1 MPTSPIDNSD
11 GALLVSLL
19 SEGTEVAG
27 RMEIMSIEIVSS
39 VNRITTATIV
49 LADGDMPNLKF
60 PLSDSATFVPGSAI
74 SVKAGYGDSD
84 SEIFSGIV
92 IKHSLKISGE
102 NDARLVIECRD
113 KALAM
118 TVSRKNANYIDKKDS
133 DIMTQLIGNY
143 GGLTA
148 DVTATTNQH
157 KELVQF
163 YCSDWD
169 FMLARAEA
177 NGMLVMLDAG
187 KVTVKAPDTSAAAVL
202 GVTYGIDM
210 IDFHAELDA
219 RTQYQSVQSTAWDL
233 ATLAITQQ
241 QAAPATLTGQ
251 GNIDSAAL
259 AQVLAVSSFGLQS
272 SVPLDA
278 GNLTE
283 WSKAQQ
289 LKSALA
295 RIRGYVSFQGSPL
308 VKVGQLLELKGVGDR
323 FNGNVFV
330 SGVHHQV
337 RDGDWTTTV
346 DFGMSPGWFT
356 ETTDVAAPL
365 ASGLTAGISGLYT
378 GVVKKLDAD
387 PEAQYKIQVSIPVL
401 QAETD
406 GFWAR
411 LGHFYGSSGFGSFF
425 IPEIGDEVILGF
437 FNDDPSHPV
446 VLGSLYSSKNKPA
459 YELTAE
465 NNTKAIVTR
474 SKMKL
479 TFDDD
484 KKIITLLTPGNN
496 TIVISDD
503 GKSIL
508 LQDQNSNKVE
518 LNSSGITLDSPKDIS
533 ITAKGKITLDATN
546 NVEITSKADVK
557 ATGLNVACTANVGFT
572 AKGSA
577 TAEVS
582 ASGTT
587 TIKGAMVMIN

>member
-1 MPTSPIDNSD
+1 MATSPLDNSS
-11 GALLVSLL
+11 GALLVSLV

-27 RMEIMSIEIVSS
+27 RMEIVAIDIVSA
-39 VNRITTATIV
+39 VNRITTATIT
-49 LADGDMPNLKF
+49 LADGDMPNLEF
-60 PLSDSATFVPGSAI
+60 PLSDSATFAPGSAI
-74 SVKAGYGDSD
+74 TVKAGYGDSD
-84 SEIFSGIV
+84 SEIFSGVV
-92 IKHSLKISGE
+92 IKHSIKISGE

-118 TVSRKNANYIDKKDS
+118 TVGRKNGNYIDKKDS
-133 DIMTQLIGNY
+133 DIITQLIGNY

-157 KELVQF
+157 KELVQY

-177 NGMLVMLDAG
+177 NGMLVTLDAG
-187 KVTVKAPDTSAAAVL
+187 KVIVKAPDVSPEPTL
-202 GVTYGIDM
+202 TVTYGVDI
-210 IDFHAELDA
+210 IDFNAELDA
-219 RTQYQSVQSTAWDL
+219 RTQYQAVQSTAWDL
-233 ATLAITQQ
+233 TNLAITQQ
-241 QAAPATLTGQ
+241 QAQPETLTSQ
-251 GNIDSAAL
+251 GNITSATL
-259 AQVLAVSSFGLQS
+259 AQVLGLATFGLQS
-272 SVPLDA
+272 SVPLDS
-278 GNLTE
+278 GNLTS

-295 RIRGYVSFQGSPL
+295 RIRGYVSFQGNAL
-308 VKVGQLLELKGVGDR
+308 IKTGQLLELKGVGER
-323 FNGNVFV
+323 FNGKVFV
-330 SGVHHQV
+330 SGVNHQI
-337 RDGDWTTTV
+337 REGDWHTTV
-346 DFGMSPGWFT
+346 DFGMSPNWFT
-356 ETTDVAAPL
+356 ETNDIVAPL
-365 ASGLTAGISGLYT
+365 ASGLTAGVSGLYT
-378 GVVKKLDAD
+378 GIVKKLDAD
-387 PEAQYKIQVSIPVL
+387 PESQYKIQVSIPVL
-401 QAETD
+401 QAQTD

-411 LGHFYGSSGFGSFF
+411 LAQFYGSSTFGSFF

-446 VLGSLYSSKNKPA
+446 ILGSLYSSKNKPA

-465 NNTKAIVTR
+465 NNTKAIITR

-484 KKIITLLTPGNN
+484 KKIITLVTPGNN
-496 TIVISDD
+496 TIVISDQD
-503 GKSIL
+503 KSIL
-508 LQDQNSNKVE
+508 LQDQNNNKVE

-533 ITAKGKITLDATN
+533 ITAKGKISLDATG

-557 ATGLNVACTANVGFT
+557 ATGLNVTCTANIGFT

>member
-1 MPTSPIDNSD
+1 MAISPNDNSS

-27 RMEIMSIEIVSS
+27 RMDIVSIEIVSA
-39 VNRITTATIV
+39 VNRITTATVV

-60 PLSDSATFVPGSAI
+60 PLSDSATFTPGSAI
-74 SVKAGYGDSD
+74 SIKAGYGDSD
-84 SEIFSGIV
+84 SEIFSGVV

-102 NDARLVIECRD
+102 NNARLVIECRD

-118 TVSRKNANYIDKKDS
+118 TVGRKNGNYIDKKDS

-143 GGLTA
+143 AGLTA
-148 DVTATTNQH
+148 AVTATTNQH

-177 NGMLVMLDAG
+177 NGMLVTLDG
-187 KVTVKAPDTSAAAVL
+187 GTVTVKAPEVSAQPTL
-202 GVTYGIDM
+202 TLTYGIDI
-210 IDFHAELDA
+210 IDFNAELDA

-233 ATLAITQQ
+233 TNLAISQQ
-241 QAAPATLTGQ
+241 TAQPEALTSQ
-251 GNIDSAAL
+251 GNITSETL
-259 AQVLAVSSFGLQS
+259 AQVIGLANFSLQS
-272 SVPLDA
+272 GVPLDS
-278 GNLTE
+278 GNLTA

-295 RIRGYVSFQGSPL
+295 RIRGYVSFQGSAL
-308 VKVGQLLELKGVGDR
+308 IKTGQLIELKGVGDR

-330 SGVHHQV
+330 SGVQHSL
-337 RDGDWTTTV
+337 REGDWHTTV
-346 DFGMSPGWFT
+346 DFGMPFSWFT
-356 ETTDVAAPL
+356 ETNDIVAPL
-365 ASGLTAGISGLYT
+365 ASGLTAGVSGLYT
-378 GVVKKLDAD
+378 GIVKKLDAD

-411 LGHFYGSSGFGSFF
+411 LAHFYASNSFGAFF

-446 VLGSLYSSKNKPA
+446 ILGSLYSSKNKAP

-465 NNTKAIVTR
+465 NNTKALVTR

-557 ATGLNVACTANVGFT
+557 ATGLNVACTANIGFT
-572 AKGSA
+572 GKGSA

>member
-1 MPTSPIDNSD
+1 MPISPLKNS
-11 GALLVSLL
+11 GGVLQVVVS
-19 SEGTEVAG
+19 SEGTAVATS
-27 RMEIMSIEIVSS
+27 IQIISIEIKTE
-39 VNRITTATIV
+39 VNRITTATIT
-49 LADGDMPNLKF
+49 LEDGDMPNAEF
-60 PLSDSATFVPGSAI
+60 PLSDSATFKPGSAI
-74 SVKAGYGDSD
+74 TVKAGYDDADSQ
-84 SEIFSGIV
+84 IFSGIV
-92 IKHSLKISGE
+92 IRHSVKISGD
-102 NDARLVIECRD
+102 NDARLIIECRD
-113 KALAM
+113 KALGM
-118 TVSRKNANYIDKKDS
+118 TVGRKNANYIDKKDS
-133 DIMTQLIGNY
+133 DIITQLIGNY
-143 GGLTA
+143 GLTA
-148 DVTATTNQH
+148 DVTATTYQH

-177 NGMLVMLDAG
+177 NGMVVMLDAG
-187 KVTVKAPDTSAAAVL
+187 KVTVKAPDTSTEPAL
-202 GVTYGIDM
+202 SVTYGVDM
-210 IDFHAELDA
+210 IDFSADMDA
-219 RTQYQSVQSTAWDL
+219 RAQYQSVQSTAWDL
-233 ATLAITQQ
+233 ATLAISQQ
-241 QAAPATLTGQ
+241 QATLEDFTSQ
-251 GNIDSAAL
+251 GNTTAATL
-259 AQVLAVSSFGLQS
+259 AQVLGLSSFNLQS
-272 SVPLDA
+272 SAPL
-278 GNLTE
+278 GTESLTA

-295 RIRGYVSFQGSPL
+295 RIRGYVSFQGSAL
-308 VKVGQLLELKGVGDR
+308 AKIGELLELKAVGER
-323 FNGNVFV
+323 FNGKVFI
-330 SGVHHQV
+330 SGVSHQL

-346 DFGMSPGWFT
+346 DFGMSPSWFT
-356 ETTDVAAPL
+356 EANDVVAPL
-365 ASGLTAGISGLYT
+365 AAGITAGANGLYI

-387 PEAQYKIQVSIPVL
+387 PDAQYKIQVSIPVL

-411 LGHFYGSSGFGSFF
+411 LGQFYASNSFGAFF

-446 VLGSLYSSKNKPA
+446 ILGSLYSSKNKPP

-484 KKIITLLTPGNN
+484 KKIITLVTPGAN

-508 LQDQNSNKVE
+508 IQDQNNNKVE

-533 ITAKGKITLDATN
+533 ITAKGKISLDATG
-546 NVEITSKADVK
+546 NVEITSKTDVK
-557 ATGLNVACTANVGFT
+557 ATGLNVTCTANMGFT
-572 AKGSA
+572 AKGTA
-577 TAEVS
+577 AAEVS